1 MSGTGSI
8 TLRRALPASSAASI
22 PVSLNFTFPSTSL
35 TLEIER
41 TNFNVATCSALQ
53 IDNVYITEKDWVNE
67 TFATIGN
74 TSGYASSMPNAL
86 ALTNTAQQLQ
96 LNYIAP
102 SRGMGVS
109 KKVTLDKDQ
118 KYTIGY
124 SFKNKMGISVNN
136 FVLLELIKDGSIM
149 YTRKLQ
155 ATEATNFDY
164 TAPATG
170 EYTWRM
176 RSSSIGTT
184 TTQPI
189 TYSLD
194 NLSIFYSYPY
204 TVENCDNLAD
214 GYRFG
219 FQGQEKESDIYGE
232 GNAYDFKFRVHDAR
246 IGRFFAVDPLYK
258 AFPWNSPYAFSEN
271 RVIDAI
277 ELEGGEKLK
286 IAINGE
292 PTPDKSGTA
301 KISITLDYM
310 VVTSGRGAVSDNIN
324 PTAFHNI
331 FSKGNGTYYMTS
343 LPTTT
348 SEGSFLSAKFAK
360 WASKAESGNTK
371 FQQKLKDAGIQYYK
385 VDVEYNYNVTNG
397 TTLDKAIAWMN
408 EDPQGRGV
416 IMTPMQSSEYNE
428 ADPTQLVQSN
438 EDATKMF
445 RDPDIGGYGQNENYA
460 EFDYNLII
468 LNPKTKMKMS
478 ATERSVHEAGH
489 NSAANNHHGT
499 GVYEYNQSGLQSN
512 ERGSVYPNSSNTRTI
527 INDNT
532 NRKTINK

>member
-1 MSGTGSI
+1 LKGTACSSSTVTIRIKNGTAIVAQTPI
-8 TLRRALPASSAASI
+8 TINASSAASI

-53 IDNVYITEKDWVNE
+53 IDNVYLTEKDWVNE

-124 SFKNKMGISVNN
+124 SFKNKMGISANN

-155 ATEATNFDY
+155 ATEATTFDY

-184 TTQPI
+184 TTQPL

-194 NLSIFYSYPY
+194 NLSIFYTYPY
-204 TVENCDNLAD
+204 TIENCDNLAD

-219 FQGQEKESDIYGE
+219 FNGKEDDRETGTQDYGFRIYNPALGKFLSVDPLTKDYPWYTPYQFA
-232 GNAYDFKFRVHDAR
+232 GNKPIVAVDLDGLEEFIKVKEFAKSKDGKTQTLVATTYKEVGFELFRKVIVGFEFKHNNTTYTANSNQTTFGRDGRGINPGVDGNFSSVYTLTKQDLSTLFAFGMNVINSYNDVDKAYMNESVGLGAKLDFKFTMYSILGIEVNSLIKINKVVYNANEAGNFIWGALNEYVDEVTNMTCIYDPSTLAQL
-246 IGRFFAVDPLYK
+246 GTMKGQLRFDEKHEQK
-258 AFPWNSPYAFSEN
+258 ALDDGENFGINISE
-271 RVIDAI
+271 
-277 ELEGGEKLK
+277 
-286 IAINGE
+286 
-292 PTPDKSGTA
+292 DKSFN
-301 KISITLDYM
+301 KDVQKKLENKEMFD
-310 VVTSGRGAVSDNIN
+310 
-324 PTAFHNI
+324 
-331 FSKGNGTYYMTS
+331 
-343 LPTTT
+343 
-348 SEGSFLSAKFAK
+348 
-360 WASKAESGNTK
+360 ESY
-371 FQQKLKDAGIQYYK
+371 I
-385 VDVEYNYNVTNG
+385 E
-397 TTLDKAIAWMN
+397 
-408 EDPQGRGV
+408 E
-416 IMTPMQSSEYNE
+416 
-428 ADPTQLVQSN
+428 
-438 EDATKMF
+438 
-445 RDPDIGGYGQNENYA
+445 
-460 EFDYNLII
+460 
-468 LNPKTKMKMS
+468 
-478 ATERSVHEAGH
+478 
-489 NSAANNHHGT
+489 
-499 GVYEYNQSGLQSN
+499 
-512 ERGSVYPNSSNTRTI
+512 
-527 INDNT
+527 
-532 NRKTINK
+532 